1 MIMTEVSA
9 VVAADRAD
17 DVPVA
22 FDEVLQRPL
31 PDGLIR
37 TELLAGRDGEW
48 KVQTVWRDPG
58 GPGPRAA
65 GPPPAGGACHVPAV
79 RRRTGRADLPG
90 PHEAHRAPSSA
101 KLVRTSAAVAD
112 RFDGF
117 AESLGG
123 GGLARLVDTA
133 RACRLLA

>member
-37 TELLAGRDGEW
+37 TELLAGRDGER
-48 KVQTVWRDPG
+48 KVQTVWRDQAALDAM
-58 GPGPRAA
+58 RA
-65 GPPPAGGACHVPAV
+65 GPQPPAAPAMFRQLGAEPVL
-79 RRRTGRADLPG
+79 RIYQ
-90 PHEAHRAPSSA
+90 
-101 KLVRTSAAVAD
+101 VRTKLTAPRVRPNLCALQRLWLTASMASRNRWVAEAWP
-112 RFDGF
+112 G
-117 AESLGG
+117 
-123 GGLARLVDTA
+123 
-133 RACRLLA
+133 

>member
-37 TELLAGRDGEW
+37 TELLAGRDGER
-48 KVQTVWRDPG
+48 KVQTVWRDQAALDAM
-58 GPGPRAA
+58 RA
-65 GPPPAGGACHVPAV
+65 GPQPPAAPAMFRQLGAEPVL
-79 RRRTGRADLPG
+79 RIYQ
-90 PHEAHRAPSSA
+90 
-101 KLVRTSAAVAD
+101 VRTKLTAPCRSA
-112 RFDGF
+112 
-117 AESLGG
+117 
-123 GGLARLVDTA
+123 
-133 RACRLLA
+133 